1 MYVFG
6 CLRHRFGFGPDLS
19 IFSFN
24 SIYLV
29 KKLTKS
35 NQSDPNIFLISPKD
49 IFVVKTIL
57 SDLGSKIQIF
67 DRKNQWYKLKKKKK
81 KSEKVKLPQEAQE
94 IFLVI
99 FKINFSLLKFNL
111 IIVDDGIFQGA
122 GVKSEMLTAN

>member
-24 SIYLV
+24 SIHLV

-67 DRKNQWYKLKKKKK
+67 DRRNQWYKLKKKKK
-81 KSEKVKLPQEAQE
+81 KYEKVKLPQEAQE